1 MRTLFVTSVS
11 IVTTIMLANLQKR
24 VLETQAS
31 ERKNAVKMDLS
42 KTTRTFPNQK
52 NGQMPIGNARFCNQG
67 CPNSTLI
74 FWQLDALNDIIHQL

>member
-31 ERKNAVKMDLS
+31 ERKNAVKIDLS
-42 KTTRTFPNQK
+42 KTNPTLPNQK
-52 NGQMPIGNARFCNQG
+52 NGQMPVGNARFGDQG
-67 CPNSTLI
+67 CPNGTLS
-74 FWQLDALNDIIHQL
+74 FWQLGALNDIIHQL